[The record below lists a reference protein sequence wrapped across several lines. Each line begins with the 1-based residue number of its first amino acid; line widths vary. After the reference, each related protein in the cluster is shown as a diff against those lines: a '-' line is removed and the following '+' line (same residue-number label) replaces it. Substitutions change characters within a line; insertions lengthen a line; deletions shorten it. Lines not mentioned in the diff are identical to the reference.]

1 MEEVNDYELLYL
13 IFQGSECALRL
24 LLEEYRIYFK
34 KILNNYYYDLL
45 RSLNEED
52 LLQEAQIIL
61 YLVYDRYRHD
71 SLATFRTFVR
81 NCVEKRWYTMVRK
94 ATIAKNKFHYQFI
107 SLDQPLYDGAN
118 EESTICLENALADP
132 YRGYQPSESLLIK
145 ESLDQ
150 VYQAVQESKMDY
162 VYDITQMKML
172 GYSDKEIAVKL
183 SISDKK
189 VSNTIYRI
197 RKKFD
202 FNKH

>member
-13 IFQGSECALRL
+13 ILQGSECALHFL
-24 LLEEYRIYFK
+24 FKEYRTYFK

-45 RSLNEED
+45 RSLNEDD
-52 LLQEAQIIL
+52 LLQEAQIVL

-71 SLATFRTFVR
+71 TLATFRTFVR

-107 SLDQPLYDGAN
+107 SLDQPLYTTDN

-132 YRGYQPSESLLIK
+132 YRGHQPSESLIIK
-145 ESLDQ
+145 ETLEQ
-150 VYQAVQESKMDY
+150 VYQAVEESKMEY
-162 VYDITQMKML
+162 VSDIAQMKML
-172 GYSDKEIAVKL
+172 GYSDKEIAGRL

-202 FNKH
+202 LNKH

>member
-13 IFQGSECALRL
+13 IFQGSECALRFL
-24 LLEEYRIYFK
+24 FKEYRVYFK

-45 RSLNEED
+45 RSLSEDD
-52 LLQEAQIIL
+52 LLQEAQIVL

-71 SLATFRTFVR
+71 TLATFRTFVR
-81 NCVEKRWYTMVRK
+81 NCVEKRWYTMVKK

-107 SLDQPLYDGAN
+107 SLDQPLYTTDN

-132 YRGYQPSESLLIK
+132 YRGHQPAESLMIK
-145 ESLDQ
+145 ETLNQ
-150 VYQAVQESKMDY
+150 VYQAVEESKMEY
-162 VYDITQMKML
+162 VADIAQMKML
-172 GYSDKEIAVKL
+172 GYSDKEIAERL

-202 FNKH
+202 LNKH